1 MSHFVLHYVHCVIS
15 HHHSAV
21 VVVDVVVI
29 LVTSSLAPAVSL
41 FFSDALLPPLLVSF
55 ISTSSFPLLSFTSP
69 FTSLAFSSF
78 VCLPFERDRLRLRL
92 EREWLLERD
101 LFVSLALSSP

>member
-55 ISTSSFPLLSFTSP
+55 ISTSSFPFL
-69 FTSLAFSSF
+69 SF

-92 EREWLLERD
+92 RLWCEWLLERD
-101 LFVSLALSSP
+101 LFVSFALSSLLSLPLSSLA